1 MAAVL
6 VRAEAADSGGQQNDL
21 VLRGDDEVVRGRR
34 KESVA
39 NSRVRAAMQAA
50 LDKLR
55 PKTVP
60 AAVSAEMLQKERESV
75 AARGRIVPKTAGKIA
90 TDEHTWE
97 IYVTEQ
103 GLQIDEYPKVE
114 QTVEFAIWM
123 THRRE
128 RACLAQREG
137 SGPRLTGLVKRTIRN
152 MLTELFTH
160 SWPRLWPAYAALDKR
175 ERAAYEVAVLKQVD
189 GLHKHRR
196 H

>member
-1 MAAVL
+1 M

-114 QTVEFAIWM
+114 QTVQ
-123 THRRE
+123 THRIDTICHRE
-128 RACLAQREG
+128 RTVRRKRSKPFSNTQARLSPRAESPRFCAAVWCEAIFRVAQAACKHGKQLNRTHG
-137 SGPRLTGLVKRTIRN
+137 SLPI
-152 MLTELFTH
+152 H
-160 SWPRLWPAYAALDKR
+160 SAR
-175 ERAAYEVAVLKQVD
+175 
-189 GLHKHRR
+189 
-196 H
+196 